1 MNVRPGSSPGWR
13 WIVLAAAA
21 SVVAGAVV
29 AGCGGGGGDSEASWL
44 KPNADDANT
53 RVATSSIDSGN
64 IASLGIVST
73 EPLSGRGPFGFFA
86 ATPLIDEDGVAYVQD
101 LASNVFAY
109 DLDSGEKLW
118 EVAYDKP
125 VIGPNGLA
133 YEDGTVYGVTDKD
146 VFAIDA
152 DSGQETWKRNV
163 LTGEFG
169 IAEGQNLGLTIQ
181 PAVQEGVLYLSE
193 AAKTGGGNILALD
206 AADGSELW
214 RFDTTDQPEAD
225 KTPSGGAWNTPA
237 LDDEGNVYFGVGNGY
252 YSHNTP
258 VEFQQARL
266 YTDSLLKLNAETGE
280 LDWYYQALPNDF
292 WDWDLQLSPV
302 LVEDD
307 GRNLVIVGGK
317 MGIVY
322 AIDRDSGELV
332 WKTPVGTHNGHD
344 NDSAA
349 QLESALDLPEIPFD
363 VFPGPYGGVET
374 NMAVSDGVV
383 YAAVVNLPGHVKTP
397 ADLDKPVLPIDFT
410 EGTGAIVALDL
421 ATGKVKWQREIDQM
435 PFGAMTVSN
444 DLVFTTTFDG
454 MLRAYSTMDGTEVW
468 TSELGAGTN
477 SPLAIAGD
485 TLVAAAGFPQ
495 GADQKAQLVI
505 YKLNAER

>member
-1 MNVRPGSSPGWR
+1 MNARSSSTR
-13 WIVLAAAA
+13 AWIAYATAAVLA
-21 SVVAGAVV
+21 VAVV
-29 AGCGGGGGDSEASWL
+29 AGCGGGGDSEASWL

-64 IASLGIVST
+64 VADLSIAST

-86 ATPLIDEDGVAYVQD
+86 ATPLIDEDGVAYLQD

-118 EVAYDKP
+118 EITYDKP

-152 DSGQETWKRNV
+152 DTGKETWKKNV

-169 IAEGQNLGLTIQ
+169 IAEGQNLGFTIQ
-181 PAVQEGVLYLSE
+181 PAVRDGVLYLSE
-193 AAKTGGGNILALD
+193 AAKAGGGNLLALD
-206 AADGSELW
+206 ARDGSELW
-214 RFDTTDQPEAD
+214 RFDTTDEPAD
-225 KTPSGGAWNTPA
+225 DETPSGGAWNTPA
-237 LDDEGNVYFGVGNGY
+237 LDGDGNVYFGVGNGY

-258 VEFQQARL
+258 QKFQDQRL
-266 YTDSLLKLNAETGE
+266 YTDSALKLKADSGK

-292 WDWDLQLSPV
+292 WDWDLHLSPI
-302 LVEDD
+302 LTEDD
-307 GRNLVIVGGK
+307 GRNLVIVAGK

-322 AIDRDSGELV
+322 AVDRDSGELV

-344 NDSAA
+344 DDGAA
-349 QLESALDLPEIPFD
+349 QLEGGLVLPEIPFE
-363 VFPGPYGGVET
+363 VYPGPYGGVET

-397 ADLDKPVLPIDFT
+397 ADLDKAVLPVDFS
-410 EGTGAIVALDL
+410 EGVGTIVALDV
-421 ATGKVKWQREIDQM
+421 GSGEIKWQQEIDQM

-454 MLRAYSTMDGTEVW
+454 KLRAYSTTDGTEVW

-495 GADQKAQLVI
+495 GADQKAQLVV